1 MIYRTISA
9 AQEDFT
15 QENSHAAEQPFQV
28 SFLFHMPWTFKC
40 HLSCTYT
47 KPWIFSQKPFNILI
61 LYTCLL
67 DNWTQS
73 VIFRYVEPSMYW
85 FHNGENC
92 QVFMIIS
99 MQSKILLNRSK
110 NTGDTSWIL
119 LRALRDRR
127 KFSSV
132 GLNISDVRQLR
143 TETHAP
149 RHRCSVRVEWGE
161 GLVWECVQK
170 KAFYYT
176 LIWLWQHLKTACDNV
191 QY

>member
-1 MIYRTISA
+1 MNFSNNYLKSLQKLLYMIYRTISA

-73 VIFRYVEPSMYW
+73 VIFRYVEPSLYW

-99 MQSKILLNRSK
+99 MQSKILLNRCK
-110 NTGDTSWIL
+110 NTRVTSWSIHKL
-119 LRALRDRR
+119 NTFEALKRSQDIFLCRLKYFRR
-127 KFSSV
+127 EAAED
-132 GLNISDVRQLR
+132 GN
-143 TETHAP
+143 TCT
-149 RHRCSVRVEWGE
+149 
-161 GLVWECVQK
+161 
-170 KAFYYT
+170 
-176 LIWLWQHLKTACDNV
+176 
-191 QY
+191 